1 MGGRKASVKTRAL
14 AAVNIAVLLF
24 GLAGL
29 FAKWISL
36 NALAIAFGR
45 VLFSSLALGLFRLA
59 GRRSFRVSGRELGRL
74 AAAGTVLALHW
85 WAFLTS
91 VQLSTVAVGTLTF
104 AAFPLFVTLLEPLVF
119 RQKPSKRGILAALVI
134 LLGVIV
140 TVPAFSFENRMFRGV
155 LVGLLSAL
163 AYAVLTV
170 MNKGFASRLDGAL
183 TAFYEQ
189 ASAALLLL
197 PFVLKNGCFRP
208 SLPDLGL
215 LLVLGVVTTA
225 LAHTLFI
232 SGLKALPARTAGIL
246 SSLETVYGIL
256 FALLLLGEIPSL
268 REALG
273 CAIILGAV
281 LISQLREGKEA

>member
-1 MGGRKASVKTRAL
+1 MKRRAL
-14 AAVNIAVLLF
+14 AAVNAAVLLF

-29 FAKWISL
+29 FAKWIDLS
-36 NALAIAFGR
+36 ALAITFGR

-59 GRRSFRVSGRELGRL
+59 GKRSFRVSGRDLGRL
-74 AAAGTVLALHW
+74 AAAGAILALHW
-85 WAFLTS
+85 WAFLSS
-91 VQLSTVAVGTLTF
+91 VQWATVAVGTLTF
-104 AAFPLFVTLLEPLVF
+104 AAFPLFVTLLEPAVF
-119 RQKPSKRGILAALVI
+119 RQKPSKKSILAALAI

-140 TVPAFSFENRMFRGV
+140 TVPAFSFENRMFRGI
-155 LVGLLSAL
+155 LAGLLSAL

-189 ASAALLLL
+189 AAAALLLL
-197 PFVLKNGCFRP
+197 PMVLAAGCFRP
-208 SLPDLGL
+208 ALPDLGL
-215 LLVLGVVTTA
+215 LLILGVVTTA

-232 SGLKALPARTAGIL
+232 SGLKALPARTAGLL

-256 FALLLLGEIPSL
+256 FALLLLGEVPSL
-268 REALG
+268 REVLG

-281 LISQLREGKEA
+281 LFSQLDTNTQ

>member
-1 MGGRKASVKTRAL
+1 MEGRDKGEKRRAL
-14 AAVNIAVLLF
+14 AGVNAAVLLF

-29 FAKWISL
+29 FAKWIAL

-59 GRRSFRVSGRELGRL
+59 GRRSFRVSGGELGRL
-74 AAAGTVLALHW
+74 IAAGAVLALHW

-119 RQKPSKRGILAALVI
+119 RQKPSKRSVLAALVI

-155 LVGLLSAL
+155 LIGLLSAL

-170 MNKGFASRLDGAL
+170 MNKSFASRQDGAL

-197 PFVLKNGCFRP
+197 PIVLKTGCFRP
-208 SLPDLGL
+208 TLPDLGL
-215 LLVLGVVTTA
+215 LLILGVVTTA

-232 SGLKALPARTAGIL
+232 SGLKALPARTAGL
-246 SSLETVYGIL
+246 CSALETVYGVL
-256 FALLLLGEIPSL
+256 FALLLLGEVPSL

-281 LISQLREGKEA
+281 LASQLTERGT

>member
-1 MGGRKASVKTRAL
+1 MEGDKREKKRAL
-14 AAVNIAVLLF
+14 ASVNIAVLLF

-29 FAKWISL
+29 FAKWIALS
-36 NALAIAFGR
+36 ALAITFGR
-45 VLFSSLALGLFRLA
+45 VLFSSLALGIFRLT
-59 GRRSFRVSGRELGRL
+59 GKRSFRLSGRELGRL
-74 AAAGTVLALHW
+74 AAAGAILALHW
-85 WAFLTS
+85 WAFLAS

-119 RQKPSKRGILAALVI
+119 RQKPSKKSILAALTI

-155 LVGLLSAL
+155 LTGLLSAL
-163 AYAVLTV
+163 AYAVLTL

-197 PFVLKNGCFRP
+197 PSVLATGCFRP
-208 SLPDLGL
+208 ALPDLGL
-215 LLVLGVVTTA
+215 LLLLGVVTTA

-232 SGLKALPARTAGIL
+232 SGLKALPARTAGIF

-256 FALLLLGEIPSL
+256 FALLLLWEVPSL

-273 CAIILGAV
+273 CVIILGAV
-281 LISQLREGKEA
+281 LVSQLTEREA

>member
-1 MGGRKASVKTRAL
+1 MEGRDKGEKRRAL
-14 AAVNIAVLLF
+14 AGVNAAVLLF

-29 FAKWISL
+29 FAKWIAL

-74 AAAGTVLALHW
+74 IAAGAVLALHW

-119 RQKPSKRGILAALVI
+119 RQKPSKRSVLAALVI

-155 LVGLLSAL
+155 LIGLLSAL

-170 MNKGFASRLDGAL
+170 MNKSFASRQDGAL

-197 PFVLKNGCFRP
+197 PIVLKTGCFRP
-208 SLPDLGL
+208 TLPDLGL
-215 LLVLGVVTTA
+215 LLILGVVTTA

-232 SGLKALPARTAGIL
+232 SGLKALPARTAGL
-246 SSLETVYGIL
+246 CPALETVYGVL
-256 FALLLLGEIPSL
+256 FALLLLGEVPSL

-273 CAIILGAV
+273 CVIILGAV
-281 LISQLREGKEA
+281 LVSQLTERGT

>member
-1 MGGRKASVKTRAL
+1 MKRRAL
-14 AAVNIAVLLF
+14 AEVNIAVLFF

-29 FAKWISL
+29 FARWIGLS
-36 NALAIAFGR
+36 ALAIAFGR
-45 VLFSSLALGLFRLA
+45 VLFSFAALGVFRLT
-59 GRRSFRVSGRELGRL
+59 GKRSFRVPGKDLGRL
-74 AAAGTVLALHW
+74 IAAGAVLALHW
-85 WAFLTS
+85 WAFLAS

-119 RQKPSKRGILAALVI
+119 RQKPSKKSILAALMI

-140 TVPAFSFENRMFRGV
+140 TVPAFSLENRMFRGI

-170 MNKGFASRLDGAL
+170 MNKGFAAKFDGAL
-183 TAFYEQ
+183 TAFSEQ
-189 ASAALLLL
+189 ASAALILL
-197 PFVLKNGCFRP
+197 PFVLKTGCFRP

-232 SGLKALPARTAGIL
+232 SGLKTLPARTAGL
-246 SSLETVYGIL
+246 CSALETVYGVL
-256 FALLLLGEIPSL
+256 FALLLLGEVPSL
-268 REALG
+268 REVIG
-273 CAIILGAV
+273 CVIILGAV
-281 LISQLREGKEA
+281 LVHQLTEPRKE

>member
-1 MGGRKASVKTRAL
+1 MRGREAGERRRAF
-14 AAVNIAVLLF
+14 AAVNIAVLFF

-29 FAKWISL
+29 FAKWIAL
-36 NALAIAFGR
+36 PALAITFGR

-59 GRRSFRVSGRELGRL
+59 GKRSFRVSGRELGRL
-74 AAAGTVLALHW
+74 IAAGAVLALHW
-85 WAFLTS
+85 WAFLAS
-91 VQLSTVAVGTLTF
+91 VQRATVAVGTLTF

-119 RQKPSKRGILAALVI
+119 RQKPSKKSILAALVI

-140 TVPAFSFENRMFRGV
+140 TVPAFSLENRMFRGV
-155 LVGLLSAL
+155 LTGLLSAL

-170 MNKGFASRLDGAL
+170 MNKGFASRLDGTL

-197 PFVLKNGCFRP
+197 PPVLKTGCFRP
-208 SLPDLGL
+208 ALLDLAL
-215 LLVLGVVTTA
+215 LALLGVAATA

-232 SGLKALPARTAGIL
+232 SGLKALPARTAGII

-256 FALLLLGEIPSL
+256 FALLLLGEVPSL
-268 REALG
+268 REVLG
-273 CAIILGAV
+273 CLLILGAV
-281 LISQLREGKEA
+281 LILFANKTR

>member
-1 MGGRKASVKTRAL
+1 MKRRAL
-14 AAVNIAVLLF
+14 AEVNIAVLFF

-29 FAKWISL
+29 FARWIGLS
-36 NALAIAFGR
+36 ALAIAFGR
-45 VLFSSLALGLFRLA
+45 VLFSSAALGVFRLT
-59 GRRSFRVSGRELGRL
+59 GKRSFRVPGRDLGRL
-74 AAAGTVLALHW
+74 IAAGAVLALHW
-85 WAFLTS
+85 WAFLAS

-119 RQKPSKRGILAALVI
+119 RQKPSKKSILAALAI

-140 TVPAFSFENRMFRGV
+140 TVPAFSFENRMFRGI

-170 MNKGFASRLDGAL
+170 MNKGFAAKFDGAL

-189 ASAALLLL
+189 ASAALILL
-197 PFVLKNGCFRP
+197 PFVLKTGCFRP
-208 SLPDLGL
+208 SLADLGL

-232 SGLKALPARTAGIL
+232 SGLKILPARTAGL
-246 SSLETVYGIL
+246 CSALETVYGVL
-256 FALLLLGEIPSL
+256 FALLLLGEVPSL
-268 REALG
+268 REVIG
-273 CAIILGAV
+273 CLLILGAV
-281 LISQLREGKEA
+281 LVHQLTEPREE

>member
-1 MGGRKASVKTRAL
+1 MEGRDKGEKKRAL

-29 FAKWISL
+29 FAKWIAL

-45 VLFSSLALGLFRLA
+45 VLFSSLALGIFRLA

-74 AAAGTVLALHW
+74 IAAGAVLALHW

-119 RQKPSKRGILAALVI
+119 RQKPSKRSILAALVI

-140 TVPAFSFENRMFRGV
+140 TVPAFSFEDRMFRGI
-155 LVGLLSAL
+155 LIGLLSAL

-197 PFVLKNGCFRP
+197 PPVLATGCFRP

-215 LLVLGVVTTA
+215 LLLLGVVTTA

-232 SGLKALPARTAGIL
+232 SILKALPARTAGL
-246 SSLETVYGIL
+246 CSALETVYGVL
-256 FALLLLGEIPSL
+256 FALLLLGEVPSL

-273 CAIILGAV
+273 CVIILGAV
-281 LISQLREGKEA
+281 LASQLTERDT

>member
-1 MGGRKASVKTRAL
+1 MEGRDKGEKKRAL

-29 FAKWISL
+29 FAKWIAL

-45 VLFSSLALGLFRLA
+45 VLFSSLALGIFRLA

-74 AAAGTVLALHW
+74 IAAGAVLALHW

-119 RQKPSKRGILAALVI
+119 RQKPSKRSVLAALVI

-155 LVGLLSAL
+155 LIGLLSAL

-170 MNKGFASRLDGAL
+170 MNKSFASRQDGAL

-197 PFVLKNGCFRP
+197 PIVLKTGCFRP
-208 SLPDLGL
+208 TLPDLGL
-215 LLVLGVVTTA
+215 LLILGVVTTA

-232 SGLKALPARTAGIL
+232 SGLKALPARTAGL
-246 SSLETVYGIL
+246 CSALETVYGVL
-256 FALLLLGEIPSL
+256 FALLLLGEVPSL

-281 LISQLREGKEA
+281 LASQLTERGT